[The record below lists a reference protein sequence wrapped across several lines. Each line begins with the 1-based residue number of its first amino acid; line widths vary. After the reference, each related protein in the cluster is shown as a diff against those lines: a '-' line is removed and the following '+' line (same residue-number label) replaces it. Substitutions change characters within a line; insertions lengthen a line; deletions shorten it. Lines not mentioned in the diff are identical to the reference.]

1 MDESKHVLEQCLLMD
16 PTNLLLPEHNTK
28 ILIQNK
34 VVFCNHGTD
43 IYLSV
48 RNNALFS

>member
-16 PTNLLLPEHNTK
+16 PTNLLLPEHNTTK
-28 ILIQNK
+28 K
-34 VVFCNHGTD
+34 TKKRFVTMADF
-43 IYLSV
+43 YLCV